1 MFARVYP
8 AFFIGEGASA
18 EGTRSEAPSDE
29 APQALREVGC
39 GEGVPPSPL
48 RRGLGR
54 GPCPFPTKFLFLFTP
69 K

>member
-1 MFARVYP
+1 MFARAYP

-29 APQALREVGC
+29 ALRWVGC

-48 RRGLGR
+48 GRGLGR
-54 GPCPFPTKFLFLFTP
+54 GLCPFPRKFLFLFTP